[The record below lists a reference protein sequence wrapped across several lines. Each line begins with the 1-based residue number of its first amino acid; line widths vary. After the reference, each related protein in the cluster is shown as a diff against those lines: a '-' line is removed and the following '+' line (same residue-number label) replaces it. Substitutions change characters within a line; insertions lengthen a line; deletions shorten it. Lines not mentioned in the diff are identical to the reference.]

1 MQAHDICYFKNC
13 HQINKGKIYKCP
25 LVSVLPDF
33 LDQFDVNMSDD
44 DKALAYSYQPLTA
57 DKNVSEFVNTIADP
71 IPQCKFCPSN
81 YDNKHNFIGTE
92 KKIKIIPR

>member
-1 MQAHDICYFKNC
+1 
-13 HQINKGKIYKCP
+13 
-25 LVSVLPDF
+25 
-33 LDQFDVNMSDD
+33 MSDD